1 MSRRRGLGRG
11 LDALLSGA
19 AAVHSTEGA
28 RELLDLP
35 LDLIRR
41 NRFQP
46 RRLMDPEALEELANS
61 IRSRGVVQPVV
72 VRPGGDGQHYELVA
86 GERRWRAAQMA
97 ELHAIP
103 AVVKEL
109 SDEAALGVALVE
121 NIQRQDLNPIE
132 EGVAIKRL
140 IDDFDLTHQQAG
152 DAVGRSRAAV
162 SNLLRLLE
170 LRDDVRRLLESGE
183 LEMGHARALLSLQG
197 EAQSRVAAEVVARSL
212 SVRETE
218 ALVRRLNA
226 PPKEPAPPDPDV
238 RRLENDLSE
247 TNRRGGLHPTRCPGR
262 GPAGHSLRESR
273 RARRHSRANPL
284 SAPVSPGRGCA
295 VVGVGDASTP
305 LPVIASAGARL
316 SGHGGGRMSGRQ
328 KPRRV
333 RSAGHVDRGE
343 AATLYLRAGS
353 GEPRYGCGQTAR
365 RGRTPLAAPRPG
377 ALQ

>member
-1 MSRRRGLGRG
+1 MTRRRGLGRG

-19 AAVHSTEGA
+19 AAVHSSEGA

-46 RRLMDPEALEELANS
+46 RRLMDPEALEELAKS
-61 IRSRGVVQPVV
+61 IRTRGVVQPVV

-97 ELHAIP
+97 ELRTIP

-132 EGVAIKRL
+132 EAVAIQRL
-140 IDDFDLTHQQAG
+140 IDDFDLTHQEAG

-162 SNLLRLLE
+162 SNLLRLLD
-170 LRDDVRRLLESGE
+170 LRDDVRRLLETGE

-197 EAQSRVAAEVVARSL
+197 EAQSRAAAEVVTRSL

-218 ALVRRLNA
+218 ALVRRWNA
-226 PPKEPAPPDPDV
+226 PPKEQPPPDPDV

-247 TNRRGGLHPTRCPGR
+247 RIGATV
-262 GPAGHSLRESR
+262 SI
-273 RARRHSRANPL
+273 RH
-284 SAPVSPGRGCA
+284 
-295 VVGVGDASTP
+295 
-305 LPVIASAGARL
+305 GAR
-316 SGHGGGRMSGRQ
+316 GAGRL
-328 KPRRV
+328 V
-333 RSAGHVDRGE
+333 I
-343 AATLYLRAGS
+343 
-353 GEPRYGCGQTAR
+353 RYGSLDELDGIL
-365 RGRTPLAAPRPG
+365 GRIH
-377 ALQ
+377 

>member
-1 MSRRRGLGRG
+1 MTRRRGLGRG

-19 AAVHSTEGA
+19 AAVHSSEGA

-46 RRLMDPEALEELANS
+46 RRLMDPEALEELAKS
-61 IRSRGVVQPVV
+61 IRTRGVVQPVV

-97 ELHAIP
+97 ELRTIP

-132 EGVAIKRL
+132 EAVAIQRL
-140 IDDFDLTHQQAG
+140 IDDFDLTHQEAG

-162 SNLLRLLE
+162 SNLLRLLD
-170 LRDDVRRLLESGE
+170 LRDDVRRLLETGE

-197 EAQSRVAAEVVARSL
+197 EAQSRAAAEVVTRSL

-218 ALVRRLNA
+218 ALVRRWNA
-226 PPKEPAPPDPDV
+226 PPKEQPPPDPDV

-247 TNRRGGLHPTRCPGR
+247 RIGATV
-262 GPAGHSLRESR
+262 SI
-273 RARRHSRANPL
+273 RH
-284 SAPVSPGRGCA
+284 
-295 VVGVGDASTP
+295 
-305 LPVIASAGARL
+305 GAR
-316 SGHGGGRMSGRQ
+316 GAGRL
-328 KPRRV
+328 V
-333 RSAGHVDRGE
+333 I
-343 AATLYLRAGS
+343 
-353 GEPRYGCGQTAR
+353 RYGSLDELDGIL
-365 RGRTPLAAPRPG
+365 GRIR
-377 ALQ
+377 